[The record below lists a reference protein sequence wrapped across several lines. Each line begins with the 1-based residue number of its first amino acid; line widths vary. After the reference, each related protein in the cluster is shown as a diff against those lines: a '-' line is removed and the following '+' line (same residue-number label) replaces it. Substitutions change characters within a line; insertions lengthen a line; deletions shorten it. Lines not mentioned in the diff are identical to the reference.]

1 MNEFAISDCVLLTK
15 MSGLPPALNLR
26 ELRDRLSSCSQ
37 NVLYH
42 HFCETPLV
50 PAFDYPDYR
59 NDFAVWVKQKIDD
72 SVLAE
77 RLGLIDP
84 YSFYS
89 FEDLRMSVL
98 EIIDERLSET
108 PYIPSA
114 HVGHEFYF
122 MEATT
127 MVFDTGERI
136 SHPDNLADAINRMTN
151 GSIYFHF
158 LEARHRPPLGVDD
171 FSAWLTSLEGDW
183 EHYKQAFHAID
194 FPFYT
199 LNEIRRE
206 LKLSLLKKRDVV

>member
-1 MNEFAISDCVLLTK
+1 MNEFEINDCVLLTK
-15 MSGLPPALNLR
+15 MSGMAPALNLR
-26 ELRDRLSSCSQ
+26 EIRDRISSCGQ

-50 PAFDYPDYR
+50 PAFDYPEYR

-77 RLGLIDP
+77 RLGMIDP

-89 FEDLRMSVL
+89 FEDLRMLLL

-108 PYIPSA
+108 PYVPSA

-136 SHPDNLADAINRMTN
+136 RHPDNLAEAISRMTN

-171 FSAWLTSLEGDW
+171 FTAWLMSLAGDW
-183 EHYKQAFHAID
+183 EHYIQAFNAID

-206 LKLSLLKKRDVV
+206 LKLSLLKKGGNE